1 MFAGQS
7 LMQFVRHVADHYL
20 SSEHREV
27 RLEAVRTCCHLL
39 RPTFASLGRRA
50 SQSQTHIIFNI
61 VSKVLW
67 VCVTDMGML
76 FFVYSVS
83 WL

>member
-67 VCVTDMGML
+67 VCVTDMGKL
-76 FFVYSVS
+76 
-83 WL
+83 